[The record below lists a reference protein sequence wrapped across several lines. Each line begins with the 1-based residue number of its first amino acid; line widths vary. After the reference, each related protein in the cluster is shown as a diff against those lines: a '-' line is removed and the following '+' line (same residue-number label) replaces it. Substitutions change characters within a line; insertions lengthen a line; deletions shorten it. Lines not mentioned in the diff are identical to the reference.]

1 MLIDFKI
8 DYFIS
13 IFPRLIKALG
23 ITLSIAVIAMAF
35 GIILG
40 TLITFM
46 RKSRYSYVKKIFDT
60 YVSFFRGTPLMVQMF
75 LFFFGMPQIIPSFA
89 KVPAYGAAIIVM
101 TINSSAYI
109 SEVVRSSLLSVDK
122 GQSEAAL
129 AMGMS
134 RFRTMERIV
143 LPQAFKIAIAP
154 LGNTFISMIQGTAIV
169 FMIGLRDLMG
179 ISKMSAAA
187 SYRFF
192 ETYLAVGIIYWI
204 ITLIVT
210 KLILI
215 LEGKLTYE
223 KK

>member
-1 MLIDFKI
+1 MLIDFKV

-13 IFPRLIKALG
+13 VFPRLIKALP
-23 ITLSIAVIAMAF
+23 ITLSISVIGMLL

-40 TLITFM
+40 TLITFA
-46 RKSRYSYVKKIFDT
+46 RRSKNRYLNGVFNT

-75 LFFFGMPQIIPSFA
+75 LFFFGMPQIMPSFA
-89 KVPAYGAAIIVM
+89 RVPAYGAAILVM

-109 SEVVRSSLLSVDK
+109 SEVVRSSLLAVDK
-122 GQSEAAL
+122 GQMEAAL

-134 RFRTMERIV
+134 RFRAMERII

-169 FMIGLRDLMG
+169 FMIGLRDIMG
-179 ISKMSAAA
+179 ISKMTAAA

-192 ETYLAVGIIYWI
+192 ETYLAVGIIYWV
-204 ITLIVT
+204 ITLVVT
-210 KLILI
+210 KLIDL
-215 LEGKLTYE
+215 LEGNLTYE
-223 KK
+223 K

>member
-8 DYFIS
+8 NYFIS
-13 IFPRLIKALG
+13 VFPKLIKALP
-23 ITLSIAVIAMAF
+23 ITMSIAIIGMSF

-40 TLITFM
+40 TIITFM
-46 RKSRYSYVKKIFDT
+46 RRTKHSHINTIFNT

-89 KVPAYGAAIIVM
+89 KVPAYGAAILVM

-109 SEVVRSSLLSVDK
+109 SEVVRSSLLAVDK
-122 GQSEAAL
+122 GQMEAAL

-154 LGNTFISMIQGTAIV
+154 LGNTFISMVQGTAIV
-169 FMIGLRDLMG
+169 FMIGLKDIMG
-179 ISKMSAAA
+179 ISKMTAAA

-204 ITLIVT
+204 ITLIIT
-210 KLILI
+210 KLIAL
-215 LEGKLTYE
+215 LERNLNYE
-223 KK
+223 K